1 MIVRRSTL
9 NPKETVQ
16 QVQPPLI
23 ARESIL
29 KPRVTFLPFFIAVSS
44 T

>member
-16 QVQPPLI
+16 QV
-23 ARESIL
+23 ARGSIL